1 MLAPVPTRPITAALS
16 LAAAVMVAACGCSLL
31 AADPSSTKSP
41 SSATSSP
48 SPSSGAS
55 ASAGPDVAGEDLP
68 AALGVGNWGIGVV
81 GLDVD
86 APEPPAG
93 WSAGDVEDLLERD
106 TGQYVTAYL
115 RADLWSAPYEQ
126 AREKYLAGLGPF
138 YGQFA
143 AQDAPSDLAQRQ
155 REFTNFA
162 PGVVARFP
170 YVSATSAARVDEVG
184 RLWVDLATV
193 VVQPASLD
201 GKSGVVVGRRTVSF
215 AKDRSAPA
223 DDPTARYWA
232 EASFRLL
239 AVDCASFEVAAVVP
253 LTRAYQPGE
262 VEQVRAY
269 IAARGYPEPGS
280 PGAEGNLGGEQCASA
295 PSADV

>member
-1 MLAPVPTRPITAALS
+1 MLAPVPRRAARAS
-16 LAAAVMVAACGCSLL
+16 TLAAAVMVAATGCSLL
-31 AADPSSTKSP
+31 PAAPSSTRSP

-48 SPSSGAS
+48 SPSSS
-55 ASAGPDVAGEDLP
+55 ASAGSDVAGEDLP
-68 AALGVGNWGIGVV
+68 AALGVAGWSIGVV

-86 APEPPAG
+86 PPEPPPG

-106 TGQYVTAYL
+106 TGQYVAAYL

-126 AREKYLAGLGPF
+126 ARAAYLAGLEPF
-138 YGQFA
+138 YAQFA

-184 RLWVDLATV
+184 RLWVDLATM
-193 VVQPASLD
+193 VVQPAAVD
-201 GKSGVVVGRRTVSF
+201 GKSGVVVGRRTISF

-223 DDPTARYWA
+223 DDPDALYWA
-232 EASFRLL
+232 DASFQLL
-239 AVDCASFEVAAVVP
+239 AVNCASFDVGAIVPMTRSYRAEEVA
-253 LTRAYQPGE
+253 QM
-262 VEQVRAY
+262 RAY
-269 IAARGYPEPGS
+269 IDARGYPEPGS
-280 PGAEGNLGGEQCASA
+280 PGAEGNLGGEQCAST